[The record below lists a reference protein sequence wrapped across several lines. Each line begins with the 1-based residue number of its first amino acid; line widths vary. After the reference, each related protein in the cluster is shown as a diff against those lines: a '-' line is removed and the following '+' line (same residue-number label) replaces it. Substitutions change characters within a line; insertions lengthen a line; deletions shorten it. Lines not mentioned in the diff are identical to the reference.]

1 MSEAD
6 SAGPE
11 QAAPGSLAGDVI
23 PVLRGLSACI
33 EQRRAD
39 GRNLAV
45 LLMEC
50 GVVGRIDGVWG
61 YQIGDA
67 VRARIVASLRAEVL
81 RPDDFVGDLGRDHFA
96 CVLSTVEG
104 PVVALLAA
112 EKILRALSI
121 PSWIGDEEIYARP
134 SIGIAMYPADGDQAE
149 SLLQRAKSA
158 SVIARGQTGHVAVYA
173 QDQENPEAS
182 RLLYENRLRTAVSED
197 ALELVF
203 QPQYD
208 LRLGQIM
215 GAEGLLRWRDATRG
229 MIPAEH
235 AFAAA
240 ESAGAVTDLVSSIL
254 NRALRNV
261 SEFRYSAGLDLR
273 ISVKLPARA
282 LLNAEL
288 PDVIQRA
295 LGTWSLRPS
304 RLNLEIGE
312 TSLLGAE
319 PVARETLGRLKELGV
334 KLSIDDA
341 GVALSSLF
349 WLATM
354 PFQEIK
360 IDVTAASDLAGAPA
374 GTPTGTT
381 KAERIVQSIVEL
393 AHHLRLDVVAV
404 GVADAVAAARLKEL
418 GCDYMQAD
426 FKGPA
431 LEPKKFVE
439 RYGFNED

>member
-1 MSEAD
+1 MSKAD
-6 SAGPE
+6 SAEP
-11 QAAPGSLAGDVI
+11 APASRGSFAGDPI
-23 PVLRGLSACI
+23 PFLDGLRSCI
-33 EQRRAD
+33 EERRDD

-50 GVVGRIDGVWG
+50 GVIGRIDGVWG
-61 YQIGDA
+61 YHVGDA
-67 VRARIVASLRAEVL
+67 VRARIVASLRADVL
-81 RPDDFVGDLGRDHFA
+81 RPDDLVGDVGRDQLA

-104 PVVALLAA
+104 PAVALLAA
-112 EKILRALSI
+112 EKILRVLSV
-121 PSWIGDEEIYARP
+121 PSWIGEEEIYARP

-149 SLLQRAKSA
+149 SLLQKAKSA
-158 SVIARGQTGHVAVYA
+158 CVVARGQTSHVAVYA
-173 QDQENPEAS
+173 EDQENPEAS

-215 GAEGLLRWRDATRG
+215 GAESLLRWRGAALG
-229 MIPAEH
+229 VIPAED

-240 ESAGAVTDLVSSIL
+240 ESAGAVTALVSSIL

-273 ISVKLPARA
+273 IGVNLPARA
-282 LLNAEL
+282 LLHTEL
-288 PDVIQRA
+288 PDVVQRA

-312 TSLLGAE
+312 TSVLGAE
-319 PVARETLGRLKELGV
+319 AVARETLGRLKELGV

-341 GVALSSLF
+341 GMALSSLF
-349 WLATM
+349 WLVTM

-360 IDVTAASDLAGAPA
+360 IDVALARDLAGAP
-374 GTPTGTT
+374 
-381 KAERIVQSIVEL
+381 KSERILQSLIEL
-393 AHHLRLDVVAV
+393 AHHLKLDVVAV
-404 GVADAVAAARLKEL
+404 GVADDAAATRLKEL

-431 LEPKKFVE
+431 LDPKGFVA
-439 RYGFNED
+439 RFGFDEG